1 MLTVRH
7 VTSDDLPT
15 LFQYWCD
22 LETLR
27 SSLYRTSVPMLNQQ
41 AWTSSNRHS
50 MGWVVE
56 ASNVVGSL
64 LYERLGGVAFVRHLL
79 VDLHTTQTRAIG
91 AALWREAVSA
101 WREMGIKQVEAC
113 AEARLPV
120 EEAFWYACGARQV
133 EGRYVVRLC

>member
-7 VTSDDLPT
+7 VTLDDLPT

-27 SSLYRTSVPMLNQQ
+27 SSLYRASAPMLDQEV
-41 AWTSSNRHS
+41 WTLSNRHTV
-50 MGWVVE
+50 GWVVE
-56 ASNVVGSL
+56 ASSVVGGL
-64 LYERLGGVAFVRHLL
+64 LYEQQGGVAFVRHLL
-79 VDLHTTQTRAIG
+79 VDLHTTQTRAVG

-101 WREMGIKQVEAC
+101 WREMSVYQVEAC

-120 EEAFWYACGARQV
+120 EEAFWRACGARQI
-133 EGRYVVRLC
+133 EGRYVVQLC